1 MSVPS
6 WFRPAHHLLVSFL
19 LVTMLPAAAL
29 FWLSWRSL
37 EQDRLLEAQR
47 VREGC
52 EQAADLL
59 VTALQ
64 QKLAALELR
73 QRLHSCGRGRRAG
86 SGIRKRSRRITPKN
100 RLLYYPAIPPVAL
113 GLPV

>member
-1 MSVPS
+1 MSVPP

-37 EQDRLLEAQR
+37 EQDRLLETQR
-47 VREGC
+47 VRERC

-59 VTALQ
+59 VIPNP
-64 QKLAALELR
+64 
-73 QRLHSCGRGRRAG
+73 HNSHIDSGHG
-86 SGIRKRSRRITPKN
+86 S
-100 RLLYYPAIPPVAL
+100 L
-113 GLPV
+113 